1 MYSNLQNTILCAG
14 KYVTNDVGEEYLAS
28 LERSVRT
35 KDRSRPGRQLTL
47 NGALP
52 AAADTAGMAA

>member
-1 MYSNLQNTILCAG
+1 MAASSAFAG
-14 KYVTNDVGEEYLAS
+14 KYVTNDVGPEYLAS

-35 KDRSRPGRQLTL
+35 KDRSRPGRQISL

-52 AAADTAGMAA
+52 AAVATAGTAA